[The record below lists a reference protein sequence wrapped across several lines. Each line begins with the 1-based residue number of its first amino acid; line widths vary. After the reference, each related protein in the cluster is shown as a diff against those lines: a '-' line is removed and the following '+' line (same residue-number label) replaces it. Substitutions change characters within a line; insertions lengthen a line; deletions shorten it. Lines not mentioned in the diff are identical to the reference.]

1 MYRDIPPKLLAVVE
15 PIVRDHGL
23 EVVDARVLRG
33 GGRAHV
39 RLVVD
44 TPAGDGRVLVDTCA
58 QVSREVGHGLD
69 AADLIDG
76 AYLLEVTSPGIDR
89 VLAREIDFARAV
101 GRRVEIETR
110 EPLDGRRRFKG
121 RLERFEAD
129 VAHLDLEGRAVAIPF
144 REVARARAF
153 HPAPGGSPGSRAQ
166 R

>member
-23 EVVDARVLRG
+23 EVVDAGVSRG
-33 GGRAHV
+33 RGRARV

-44 TPAGDGRVLVDTCA
+44 TPQGDGRVLVDTCA
-58 QVSREVGHGLD
+58 RVSREVGHGLD
-69 AADLIDG
+69 AADLIGG

-89 VLAREIDFARAV
+89 VLARELDFARVV

-110 EPLDGRRRFKG
+110 EPIDGRRRFKG

-129 VAHLDLEGRAVAIPF
+129 VAHLELDGKAVAIPF
-144 REVARARAF
+144 EKVARARAF
-153 HPAPGGSPGSRAQ
+153 HPLPIGGGAKR
-166 R
+166 

>member
-1 MYRDIPPKLLAVVE
+1 MYRDIPPKLLAVME

-33 GGRAHV
+33 SGRAHV

-44 TPAGDGRVLVDTCA
+44 TPEGDGRVLVDTCA

-76 AYLLEVTSPGIDR
+76 AYLLEVTSPGVDR
-89 VLAREIDFARAV
+89 VLARELDFARAV
-101 GRRVEIETR
+101 GRKVELETR
-110 EPLDGRRRFKG
+110 EPIDGRRRFKG
-121 RLERFEAD
+121 RLERFEGD
-129 VAHLDLEGRAVAIPF
+129 VAHLELDGKVVAIPF
-144 REVARARAF
+144 GQIARARAF
-153 HPAPGGSPGSRAQ
+153 HPVPIGNRAK